1 MRLKSIKLAGFKSFV
16 DPTTV
21 NLPSNLCAI
30 VGPNGCGKSN
40 IIDAVR
46 WVMGESSA
54 KNLRGEQMTDVI
66 FNGSSSR
73 KPVGQASVELLFDNS
88 DRKIAGEY
96 AAFNEISIKRVV
108 NSEAQSTYMLN
119 NTKCRRRD
127 ITDIFLGT
135 GLGPRSYSIIE
146 QGMVSRLI
154 ESKPEDLRVF
164 IEEAAGISKYKE
176 RRKETESRISRTREN
191 LERLTDI
198 REELERQLQHLQ
210 RQAKAAEKYREFKQE
225 ERDMTA
231 RVQTLRWHHLDT
243 ELKISQRVITELEI
257 QLEASIASYRATEAE
272 IEMQRVAGS
281 EANDRYQQIQ
291 SSFYSLGSEISR
303 IEQNIDYARQRK
315 QQLEEDLH
323 NTTQNLARVQSE
335 LTADLDKITVLDED
349 VNRLEP
355 ELESASAREE
365 LAVARLEQAETKMQQ
380 WQLEWDQFNQEA
392 ANTLRKAEVEQQRI
406 NHLENIVERGITRK
420 NLLGNE
426 LESLVA
432 DPETDKLALLEHN
445 LLQISTQQGSLEQQ
459 STGLNAS
466 IEATRQQLKVC
477 NNSLSQ
483 DRNSLQTLLGRQASL
498 EALQQQAL
506 GSKDKSRQHW
516 LVQNKLDT
524 NSRLVDSIK
533 VQNGWQLAVET
544 VLGDHLQAICVAD
557 IEQLKNTLQS
567 FSAGHLI
574 LRDNKLNSY
583 KISEDSA
590 SSTLGSQVL
599 SSKITSSL
607 PLNDLLTGIYA
618 AESLADGLAMR
629 DKLAGGE
636 SIVTR
641 DGVWLG
647 SNWLKV
653 AKGFDEKAGILERKE
668 ELADLNDQISLIQE
682 TVHQRVEEAD
692 KQQQQLRTLELEKE
706 TIIQKLGEVNRQLTE
721 YSSDRSSRL
730 MKIEQVT
737 ERRKRLRLEIDELEK
752 QLQIEQANIISSRA
766 ALQIA
771 LDQMEMDNA
780 RREQHLLS
788 RDDHR
793 RILDQSRQ
801 NARTERD
808 QAHQL
813 ALRHQTLLAQLNS
826 LKNTLDRVN
835 QQVSSYTLRRNQL
848 LENVK
853 STDDPLPALK
863 LELESKL
870 SSRLDVEHRLTEAKN
885 TLDTIEHQLRA
896 LESMRNKTQEASQ
909 RIRDELVTRKLNIEG
924 SSVKRAA
931 LEEQL
936 VEHNYVMSE
945 VLASLP
951 SESTEQSCT
960 LELEQITV
968 RIQRLGPINL
978 AAIDEYS
985 TQSQRK
991 MYLDTQ
997 NAELE
1002 KALETL
1008 QNAIRKI
1015 DKETRTRFKETFDK
1029 INNGLQE
1036 LFPKVFG
1043 GGHAYLDMVGEDL
1056 LDTGVTIMARPP
1068 GKKNS
1073 TIHLLSGGEKA
1084 MTAIALVFSIF
1095 QLNPSP
1101 FCMLDEVDAPLDDA
1115 NVGRYAALVKEM
1127 SNVVQFI
1134 FITHNRLTMETAK
1147 QLLGVTMHEPGVSRL
1162 VAVDIDEAAELA
1174 AM

>member
-21 NLPSNLCAI
+21 NFPSNLCGI

-66 FNGSSSR
+66 FNGSTDR
-73 KPVGQASVELLFDNS
+73 KPVGQAAVELIFDNS
-88 DRKIAGEY
+88 DRKITGEY
-96 AAFNEISIKRVV
+96 AAFNEISVKRVV
-108 NSEAQSTYMLN
+108 NSEAQSTYILN
-119 NTKCRRRD
+119 GTKCRRRD

-154 ESKPEDLRVF
+154 ESKPEDLRIF

-210 RQAKAAEKYREFKQE
+210 RQARSAEKYREFKQE

-231 RVQTLRWHHLDT
+231 RLQTLRWQRLDAEVT
-243 ELKISQRVITELEI
+243 TSQQLIRDLEVK
-257 QLEASIASYRATEAE
+257 LEASIAGYRAIEAE
-272 IEMQRVAGS
+272 IEQQRAAGT
-281 EANDRYQQIQ
+281 EANEGYQEVQ
-291 SSFYSLGSEISR
+291 SSYYSLGSEISR
-303 IEQNIDYARQRK
+303 IEQNIEYQRQRK
-315 QQLEEDLH
+315 QQLEEDLY
-323 NTTQNLARVQSE
+323 NTTENLARAQAE
-335 LTADLDKITVLDED
+335 LTTDLDKIASLDEEI
-349 VNRLEP
+349 NRLEP
-355 ELESASAREE
+355 QLEETRAREE
-365 LAVARLEQAETKMQQ
+365 QSVAALEDAEHAMQQ
-380 WQLEWDQFNQEA
+380 WQTEWDQFNQES
-392 ANTLRKAEVEQQRI
+392 ANSVRKAEVEQQRI
-406 NHLENIVERGITRK
+406 NHLENIVDRGISRK
-420 NLLGNE
+420 GSLGKE
-426 LESLVA
+426 LEGLA
-432 DPETDKLALLEHN
+432 TDPETEKLATLEHS
-445 LLQISTQQGSLEQQ
+445 LIELSTLQGDLEQQ
-459 STGLNAS
+459 SAGLNAK
-466 IEATRQQLKVC
+466 IESTREQLKAS
-477 NNSLSQ
+477 NNNLSQ
-483 DRNSLQTLLGRQASL
+483 ERNSLQTLLGRQASL

-506 GSKDKSRQHW
+506 GSKDKSRQRW
-516 LVQNKLDT
+516 LEQNKLDT
-524 NSRLVDSIK
+524 KPRLVDKLK
-533 VQNGWQLAVET
+533 VQSGWQSAVET
-544 VLGDHLQAICVAD
+544 VLGEHLQAICVEDMAA
-557 IEQLKNTLQS
+557 LSTALQDFTS
-567 FSAGHLI
+567 GHLA
-574 LRDNKLNSY
+574 LSDNKFTAGNAAGNTSLVGRALAEKVTSDW
-583 KISEDSA
+583 SLSA
-590 SSTLGSQVL
+590 
-599 SSKITSSL
+599 IFA
-607 PLNDLLTGIYA
+607 GIYTA
-618 AESLADGLAMR
+618 DSLAEGLALR
-629 DKLAGGE
+629 GKLAAGE

-653 AKGFDEKAGILERKE
+653 AKGFDEKAGIIQRQE
-668 ELADLNDQISLIQE
+668 EMTNLVETIAQTQEKVDQHIDDADA
-682 TVHQRVEEAD
+682 R
-692 KQQQQLRTLELEKE
+692 QQQLRNLEQDKE
-706 TIIQKLGEVNRQLTE
+706 NIIQQLGDVNRQLTE
-721 YSSDRSSRL
+721 YSSDRSARL

-737 ERRKRLRLEIDELEK
+737 ERRKRLRQEIDELEK
-752 QLQIEQANIISSRA
+752 QLQIEQANIITSRSS
-766 ALQIA
+766 LQVA
-771 LDQMEMDNA
+771 LDSMEQDNA
-780 RREQHLLS
+780 RREEHLLS
-788 RDDHR
+788 RDEHR
-793 RILDQSRQ
+793 RVLDLARQS
-801 NARTERD
+801 ARSERD

-826 LKNTLDRVN
+826 LKNTLTRVTA
-835 QQVSSYTLRRNQL
+835 QVNSYELRRNQL
-848 LENVK
+848 TENLK
-853 STDDPLPALK
+853 STDDPLPGLK
-863 LELESKL
+863 QELEVKL
-870 SSRLDVEHRLTEAKN
+870 SARVDVEHRLTAAKASA
-885 TLDTIEHQLRA
+885 DTIEHRLRE
-896 LESMRNKTQEASQ
+896 LEGQRNKTQDASQ
-909 RIRDELVTRKLNIEG
+909 RIRDELVTRKLTIEG
-924 SSVKRAA
+924 STVKRAA

-936 VEHNYVMSE
+936 KENNYEMAT
-945 VLASLP
+945 VLETMP
-951 SESTEQSCT
+951 PDVTEQSCEQ
-960 LELEQITV
+960 ELEQV
-968 RIQRLGPINL
+968 AARIQRLGPINL
-978 AAIDEYS
+978 AAIDEFT

-991 MYLDTQ
+991 IYLDAQ

-1002 KALETL
+1002 RALDTL

-1029 INNGLQE
+1029 INHGLQQ

-1056 LDTGVTIMARPP
+1056 LDTGVAIMARPP

-1115 NVGRYAALVKEM
+1115 NVGRYAALVREM
-1127 SNVVQFI
+1127 SEVVQFI
-1134 FITHNRLTMETAK
+1134 FITHNRLTMESAK